1 MTVSSPIARV
11 VHVTHSALSVYAF
24 PFKVFYDRDL
34 AVDVVDEAFRVIPL
48 SLLIDY
54 TVTGLGQDQGGS
66 INLTASGREKAG
78 SGLDLVILRDVKIV
92 QETDYSRYEVF
103 PAETHEKALDRLTM
117 ICQQLM
123 EMMSRAV
130 IAPPNINQNLHYS
143 DLVALLRG
151 AEKALADALAAADDA
166 QDMADKA
173 AEAFANIAQA
183 ILAWKALSTAAYDV
197 PHEEWP
203 SAIYHPDTN
212 MILFGVPRGRPGDTG
227 PRGLTGDR
235 GARGRTG
242 KQGRQGIQGP
252 EGGIGPVGPMGP
264 VHPGPVVGLI
274 DCGGAESFI
283 TNIFDCGDATSF

>member
-1 MTVSSPIARV
+1 MTVETQTNKVQYQGNGVTREFPVPFRVLDPGHLRVFTWANNTQTEVTSGFSVIGAGSQSVAVVFAQAPAAGLLLTILRHMPIVQPMHIKDGGNFHAS
-11 VHVTHSALSVYAF
+11 TLMHSADNIVMIIQQ
-24 PFKVFYDRDL
+24 L
-34 AVDVVDEAFRVIPL
+34 AEEIGRAVVAPE
-48 SLLIDY
+48 S
-54 TVTGLGQDQGGS
+54 
-66 INLTASGREKAG
+66 
-78 SGLDLVILRDVKIV
+78 
-92 QETDYSRYEVF
+92 
-103 PAETHEKALDRLTM
+103 LDRTV
-117 ICQQLM
+117 QFEDLM
-123 EMMSRAV
+123 
-130 IAPPNINQNLHYS
+130 N
-143 DLVALLRG
+143 LLRG
-151 AEKALADALAAADDA
+151 AEQALAAALAAADDA

-183 ILAWKALSTAAYDV
+183 ILTWKALSTAAYDV

-283 TNIFDCGDATSF
+283 INIFDCGDASSF